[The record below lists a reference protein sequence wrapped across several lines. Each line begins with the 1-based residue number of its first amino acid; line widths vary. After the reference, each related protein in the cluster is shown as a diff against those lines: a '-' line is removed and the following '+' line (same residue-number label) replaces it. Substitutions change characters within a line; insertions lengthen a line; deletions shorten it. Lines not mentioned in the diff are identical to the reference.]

1 MTTITISIRRLDSAS
16 VWLIDQPDVP
26 AFKELIQR
34 GANLWPYAPPEI
46 KAFADWITNGK
57 IMQDYH
63 AQAGTQD
70 KNKLTRAGSES
81 GSWMAVDAERAALAQ
96 IKAEIRANIEFA
108 AGLSSTETADIL
120 AREVYMR
127 EALEFATGT
136 PTTPAPPKPARI
148 THSEMVRKTKKDPH
162 VINLDLSDIKVDLIH
177 MVIGISGEA
186 GELLDA
192 IKKNAIY
199 GKELNMDNVIEEL
212 GDLEYYLE
220 GLRQALKLDRQ
231 QILDA
236 NVTKLAKRYKDFE
249 YSDAQ
254 AISRND
260 KIGDTIA
267 AFKAKHIDTE

>member
-34 GANLWPYAPPEI
+34 GANLWPDAPPEI

-70 KNKLTRAGSES
+70 KNKLTRAGSEP
-81 GSWMAVDAERAALAQ
+81 WTAVDAEIAALNR
-96 IKAEIRANIEFA
+96 ITTEIRAGIELA
-108 AGLSSTETADIL
+108 AGLTSAETAEMI
-120 AREVYMR
+120 ARETYMR
-127 EALEFATGT
+127 EALGFAANTQ
-136 PTTPAPPKPARI
+136 TTPAPPKPARI

-192 IKKNAIY
+192 IKKNAVY
-199 GKELNMDNVIEEL
+199 GKELNIDNVIEEL